1 MSGALIAMALSA
13 ALISFIVSVL
23 VLKGGVLDLPNARSS
38 HKTPTPRGGGVGVL
52 AGVGA
57 GALVASA
64 FPLGASALGGVLIV
78 TALFGLLG
86 FLDDLFVLDERLK
99 LVSFIVFCAAMVSAA
114 GPVTRI
120 GLTYELGFA
129 LPTLIGWIG
138 SALFVF
144 VVVNAANFMD
154 GSDGILAAV
163 MIPAGIALGVAGLA
177 AGVMTSVIAGVVLA
191 ASLVGFVMLNW
202 PPAKLFAGDVGALGA
217 GALYAG
223 GALALVNHGFSGTLW
238 LAPLFVLVFLADVL
252 LTLLRRARH
261 GRFSLSAHREHAYQ
275 RLIDSGWSHQAIALV
290 YGGLT
295 ALIGLTGLIA
305 AQMTDGAVPMVF
317 ALWVV
322 ILTALHVS
330 VGRAV
335 GR

>member
-1 MSGALIAMALSA
+1 MTWCSMNGSN
-13 ALISFIVSVL
+13 S
-23 VLKGGVLDLPNARSS
+23 R
-38 HKTPTPRGGGVGVL
+38 
-52 AGVGA
+52 
-57 GALVASA
+57 
-64 FPLGASALGGVLIV
+64 
-78 TALFGLLG
+78 
-86 FLDDLFVLDERLK
+86 
-99 LVSFIVFCAAMVSAA
+99 SFIVFCAAMVSAA
-114 GPVTRI
+114 GARHPL

-129 LPTLIGWIG
+129 LPMLVGWIG

-163 MIPAGIALGVAGLA
+163 MIPAGIALCVAGLA
-177 AGVMTSVIAGVVLA
+177 AGVMTSVIARAALLA
-191 ASLVGFVMLNW
+191 ASLAGFVVLNW

-295 ALIGLTGLIA
+295 ALIGLTGLSA
-305 AQMTDGAVPMVF
+305 AQMMDGAVPMVF
-317 ALWVV
+317 ALGWW
-322 ILTALHVS
+322 S
-330 VGRAV
+330 
-335 GR
+335 

>member
-1 MSGALIAMALSA
+1 MSGALIAMALAA
-13 ALISFIVSVL
+13 ALVSFIVSVL

-38 HKTPTPRGGGVGVL
+38 HKTPTPRGGGLGVL

-64 FPLGASALGGVLIV
+64 LPLGASALGGVLIV

-114 GPVTRI
+114 GPVTRF

-129 LPTLIGWIG
+129 LTPVIGWIG

-163 MIPAGIALGVAGLA
+163 MIPAGIALCVAGLA
-177 AGVMTSVIAGVVLA
+177 AGVMTSVISGALLV
-191 ASLVGFVMLNW
+191 ASLAGFVVLNW

-275 RLIDSGWSHQAIALV
+275 RLIDSGWSHQAIALL

-295 ALIGLTGLIA
+295 ALIGLTGLVA
-305 AQMTDGAVPMVF
+305 AQLMDGAVPMVF
-317 ALWVV
+317 ALWTVV
-322 ILTALHVS
+322 LTALHVL
-330 VGRAV
+330 VGRVV

>member
-1 MSGALIAMALSA
+1 VSGALIAMALTA
-13 ALISFIVSVL
+13 ALVSFVVSVL

-38 HKTPTPRGGGVGVL
+38 HKTPTPRGGGLGVL

-114 GPVTRI
+114 GPVTRF

-129 LPTLIGWIG
+129 LPMLVGWIG

-163 MIPAGIALGVAGLA
+163 MIPAGIALCVAGLA
-177 AGVMTSVIAGVVLA
+177 AGVMTSVIAGALLA
-191 ASLVGFVMLNW
+191 ASLAGFVVLNW

-295 ALIGLTGLIA
+295 AGIGLTGLIA
-305 AQMTDGAVPMVF
+305 AQMMDGAVPMVF
-317 ALWVV
+317 ALWTVV
-322 ILTALHVS
+322 LTALHVS
-330 VGRAV
+330 VGRVV

>member
-1 MSGALIAMALSA
+1 MSGALIAMAFSA
-13 ALISFIVSVL
+13 VLISFFVSVL

-38 HKTPTPRGGGVGVL
+38 HKTPTPRGGGLGVL

-64 FPLGASALGGVLIV
+64 FPLGAPALAGVLIV
-78 TALFGLLG
+78 TAMFGLLG

-99 LVSFIVFCAAMVSAA
+99 LVSFIVFCAAMVSVA
-114 GPVTRI
+114 GPVTRF

-129 LPTLIGWIG
+129 LNPVIGWIG

-163 MIPAGIALGVAGLA
+163 MIPAGIALCVAGLA
-177 AGVMTSVIAGVVLA
+177 AGAMTSVIAGVLLA
-191 ASLVGFVMLNW
+191 ASLSGFLVLNW

-275 RLIDSGWSHQAIALV
+275 RLIDKGWRHQAIALI

-295 ALIGLTGLIA
+295 AGIGLTGLIA
-305 AQMTDGAVPMVF
+305 AQMADGAVPMVF

-322 ILTALHVS
+322 ILTALHV
-330 VGRAV
+330 AV
-335 GR
+335 GRVVGR

>member
-1 MSGALIAMALSA
+1 VSGALSAISITA
-13 ALISFIVSVL
+13 ALVSLIVSFL
-23 VLKGGVLDLPNARSS
+23 VLKGGILDFPNARSS
-38 HKTPTPRGGGVGVL
+38 HRTPTPRGGGVGVL
-52 AGVGA
+52 AGMGA
-57 GALVASA
+57 GAIIASL
-64 FPLGASALGGVLIV
+64 FPLGAGALGGVLAA
-78 TALFGLLG
+78 TLLFGLLG

-99 LVSFIVFCAAMVSAA
+99 FAAFILFCFAMVAAA
-114 GPVTRI
+114 GPVVRF
-120 GLTYELGFA
+120 GLTYELGFV
-129 LPTLIGWIG
+129 LPLFVGWVG

-163 MIPAGIALGVAGLA
+163 MIPAGVALALAGLA
-177 AGVMTSVIAGVVLA
+177 AGVMTSTIAGVLLA
-191 ASLVGFVMLNW
+191 ASLAGFLMLNW

-295 ALIGLTGLIA
+295 ALIGLTGLAA
-305 AQMTDGAVPMVF
+305 AQVMDGAVPVVF
-317 ALWVV
+317 AVWVV
-322 ILTALHVS
+322 ILTGLHVS
-330 VGRAV
+330 VGRVV

>member
-1 MSGALIAMALSA
+1 MSAALIAMAASA
-13 ALISFIVSVL
+13 GLISLIVSFC
-23 VLKGGVLDLPNARSS
+23 VLKGGILDFPNARSS
-38 HKTPTPRGGGVGVL
+38 HKTPTPRGGGLGVM

-57 GALVASA
+57 GAMAAAA
-64 FPLGASALGGVLIV
+64 FPLGAPELGGVLAV
-78 TALFGLLG
+78 TLFFAFLG

-99 LVSFIVFCAAMVSAA
+99 LVAFTAFCFAMVAAA
-114 GPVTRI
+114 GPVSRF
-120 GLTYELGFA
+120 GLTYELGVA
-129 LPTLIGWIG
+129 VPSLAGWMG

-163 MIPAGIALGVAGLA
+163 MIPAGIALAMAGLA
-177 AGVMTSVIAGVVLA
+177 AGVMTSVIAGALLA
-191 ASLVGFVMLNW
+191 ASLAGFVWLNW

-238 LAPLFVLVFLADVL
+238 LAPLFMLVFLADVL

-295 ALIGLTGLIA
+295 AVIGLTGLIA
-305 AQMTDGAVPMVF
+305 AQLMDGAVPMVF
-317 ALWVV
+317 AAWVV
-322 ILTALHVS
+322 ILTGLHVS
-330 VGRAV
+330 VGRIV

>member
-1 MSGALIAMALSA
+1 MNGALIAMALSA
-13 ALISFIVSVL
+13 VLVSFFVSVL

-38 HKTPTPRGGGVGVL
+38 HKTPTPRGGGLGVL

-114 GPVTRI
+114 GPVSRI
-120 GLTYELGFA
+120 GLTYELGIA
-129 LPTLIGWIG
+129 LPTLVGWLG

-177 AGVMTSVIAGVVLA
+177 AGVMTSVIAGVLLA
-191 ASLVGFVMLNW
+191 ASLAGFVLLNW
-202 PPAKLFAGDVGALGA
+202 PPAKLFAGDVGALGS

-238 LAPLFVLVFLADVL
+238 LAPLFVLVFLSDVL

-275 RLIDSGWSHQAIALV
+275 RLIDSGWSHQAIALL

-295 ALIGLTGLIA
+295 AGIGLTGLIA
-305 AQMTDGAVPMVF
+305 AQMADGAVPMVF
-317 ALWVV
+317 AVWVL

-330 VGRAV
+330 VGRVV

>member
-1 MSGALIAMALSA
+1 MSDSLIAMALSA
-13 ALISFIVSVL
+13 AMVSFVVSVL
-23 VLKGGVLDLPNARSS
+23 VLKGGVLDFPNARSS
-38 HKTPTPRGGGVGVL
+38 HKTPTPRGGGLGVL

-57 GALVASA
+57 GALAASA
-64 FPLGASALGGVLIV
+64 FPLGASALGGVLMV

-129 LPTLIGWIG
+129 LPLLVGWVG

-163 MIPAGIALGVAGLA
+163 MIPAGFALCVAGLA
-177 AGVMTSVIAGVVLA
+177 AGVMTSVISGVLLA
-191 ASLVGFVMLNW
+191 ASLSGFVVLNW

-275 RLIDSGWSHQAIALV
+275 RLIDAGWSHQAIALV

-295 ALIGLTGLIA
+295 ALIGLTGLVA
-305 AQMTDGAVPMVF
+305 AQFMDAAVPLVF
-317 ALWVV
+317 AIWVV
-322 ILTALHVS
+322 VLSALHVS
-330 VGRAV
+330 VGRVV

>member
-38 HKTPTPRGGGVGVL
+38 HKTPTPRGGGLGVL

-57 GALVASA
+57 GALVAST

-114 GPVTRI
+114 GPVTRM

-177 AGVMTSVIAGVVLA
+177 AGVMTSVIAGVLLA
-191 ASLVGFVMLNW
+191 ASLAGFVVLNW

-305 AQMTDGAVPMVF
+305 AQMSDGAVPVVF
-317 ALWVV
+317 GLWTVV
-322 ILTALHVS
+322 LTGLHVS
-330 VGRAV
+330 VGRVV

>member
-38 HKTPTPRGGGVGVL
+38 HKTPTPRGGGLGVL

-78 TALFGLLG
+78 TAMFGLLG

-99 LVSFIVFCAAMVSAA
+99 LVFFIVFCAAMVSAA

-177 AGVMTSVIAGVVLA
+177 AGVMTSVIAGVLLA
-191 ASLVGFVMLNW
+191 ASLAGFVVLNW

-317 ALWVV
+317 AIWVV
-322 ILTALHVS
+322 TLTALHVS

>member
-1 MSGALIAMALSA
+1 VSDALIAMALSA
-13 ALISFIVSVL
+13 AMVSFVLSVL
-23 VLKGGVLDLPNARSS
+23 VLKGGVLDFPNARSS
-38 HKTPTPRGGGVGVL
+38 HKTPTPRGGGLGVL

-57 GALVASA
+57 GALAASA
-64 FPLGASALGGVLIV
+64 FPLGASALGGVLMV

-120 GLTYELGFA
+120 GLTYELGVG
-129 LPTLIGWIG
+129 LPVLVGWIG

-163 MIPAGIALGVAGLA
+163 MIPAGLALCVAGLA
-177 AGVMTSVIAGVVLA
+177 AGVMTSVISGVLLA
-191 ASLVGFVMLNW
+191 ASLSGFVVLNW

-275 RLIDSGWSHQAIALV
+275 RLIDAGWSHQAIALV

-305 AQMTDGAVPMVF
+305 AQLEDGAVPLVF
-317 ALWVV
+317 VV
-322 ILTALHVS
+322 WAVVLTALHVS
-330 VGRAV
+330 VGRVV

>member
-1 MSGALIAMALSA
+1 MSGALLAMALSA

-38 HKTPTPRGGGVGVL
+38 HKTPTPRGGGVGIL

-163 MIPAGIALGVAGLA
+163 MIPAGIALCVAGLA
-177 AGVMTSVIAGVVLA
+177 AGVMTSVVSGVLLA
-191 ASLVGFVMLNW
+191 ASLVGFVVLNW

-305 AQMTDGAVPMVF
+305 AQMVDGAVPMVF

>member
-13 ALISFIVSVL
+13 ALVSLVLSVL

-38 HKTPTPRGGGVGVL
+38 HKTPTPRGGGLGVL

-64 FPLGASALGGVLIV
+64 FPLGAPALGGVLIV
-78 TALFGLLG
+78 TAMFGLLG

-114 GPVTRI
+114 GPVTRF

-129 LPTLIGWIG
+129 LNPLIGWIG

-163 MIPAGIALGVAGLA
+163 MIPAGIALCVAGLA
-177 AGVMTSVIAGVVLA
+177 AGVMTSVIAGVLLA
-191 ASLVGFVMLNW
+191 ASLSGFVLLNW

-305 AQMTDGAVPMVF
+305 AQMSDGAVPMVF
-317 ALWVV
+317 AIWVV

>member
-1 MSGALIAMALSA
+1 MSGALIAMAASA
-13 ALISFIVSVL
+13 GLVSLLVSFL
-23 VLKGGVLDLPNARSS
+23 VLKGGILDLPNARSS
-38 HKTPTPRGGGVGVL
+38 HSAPTPRGGGLGMI
-52 AGVGA
+52 AGIGAGAIIAALFPLGA
-57 GALVASA
+57 GALS
-64 FPLGASALGGVLIV
+64 GVLAV
-78 TALFGLLG
+78 TLLFAFLG

-99 LVSFIVFCAAMVSAA
+99 LAAFIIFCLAMVAAA
-114 GPVTRI
+114 GPVTRL

-129 LPTLIGWIG
+129 LTPLIGWIG

-163 MIPAGIALGVAGLA
+163 MIPAGIALCVAGLA
-177 AGVMTSVIAGVVLA
+177 AGVMTSVIAGVLLA
-191 ASLVGFVMLNW
+191 ASLAGFVWLNW

-238 LAPLFVLVFLADVL
+238 LAPLFLLVFLADVL

-295 ALIGLTGLIA
+295 ALIGLTGLAA
-305 AQMTDGAVPMVF
+305 AQMMDGAVPMVF
-317 ALWVV
+317 AVWVV

-330 VGRAV
+330 VGRVV

>member
-1 MSGALIAMALSA
+1 MSGALIAMAASA
-13 ALISFIVSVL
+13 GLVSLLVSFL
-23 VLKGGVLDLPNARSS
+23 VLKGGILDLPNARSS
-38 HKTPTPRGGGVGVL
+38 HSAPTPRGGGLGMI
-52 AGVGA
+52 AGIGA
-57 GALVASA
+57 GAIIAAL
-64 FPLGASALGGVLIV
+64 FPLGAGALGGVLAV
-78 TALFGLLG
+78 TLLFAFLG

-99 LVSFIVFCAAMVSAA
+99 LAAFIIFCFAMVAA
-114 GPVTRI
+114 ASPVTRL

-129 LPTLIGWIG
+129 LNPVIGWIG

-163 MIPAGIALGVAGLA
+163 MIPAGIALCVAGLA
-177 AGVMTSVIAGVVLA
+177 AGVMTSVIAGVLLA
-191 ASLVGFVMLNW
+191 ASLAGFVMLNW

-217 GALYAG
+217 GAIYAG

-295 ALIGLTGLIA
+295 ALIGLTGLAA
-305 AQMTDGAVPMVF
+305 AQIMDGAVPIVF
-317 ALWVV
+317 AVWVLV
-322 ILTALHVS
+322 LTGLHVS
-330 VGRAV
+330 VGRVV

>member
-1 MSGALIAMALSA
+1 MSGALIAMAFSA
-13 ALISFIVSVL
+13 VLISFFVSVL

-38 HKTPTPRGGGVGVL
+38 HKTPTPRGGGLGVL

-64 FPLGASALGGVLIV
+64 FPLGAPALAGVLIV
-78 TALFGLLG
+78 TAMFGLLG

-99 LVSFIVFCAAMVSAA
+99 LVSFIVFCAAMVSVA
-114 GPVTRI
+114 GPVTRF

-129 LPTLIGWIG
+129 LNPVIGWIG

-163 MIPAGIALGVAGLA
+163 MIPAGIALCVAGLA
-177 AGVMTSVIAGVVLA
+177 AGAMTSVIAGVLLA
-191 ASLVGFVMLNW
+191 ASLSGFLVLNW

-275 RLIDSGWSHQAIALV
+275 RLIDKGWRHQAIALL

-295 ALIGLTGLIA
+295 AGIGLTGLIA
-305 AQMTDGAVPMVF
+305 AQMADGAVPMVF

-322 ILTALHVS
+322 ILTALHV
-330 VGRAV
+330 AV
-335 GR
+335 GRVVGR

>member
-38 HKTPTPRGGGVGVL
+38 HKTPTPRGGGLGVL

-163 MIPAGIALGVAGLA
+163 MIPAGIALCVAGLA
-177 AGVMTSVIAGVVLA
+177 AGVMTSVVSGVLLA
-191 ASLVGFVMLNW
+191 ASLVGFVVLNW

-317 ALWVV
+317 AIWVV